1 MEKTLKS
8 YNDLFK
14 ETDGNTAK
22 FYVLYNT
29 NLTYLLTANEI
40 VTFYQ
45 IVHVCNINRN
55 YASLNYLARLLNH
68 SNKTVQKSITKLL
81 QLNLISR
88 ERNYSGT
95 YYYTL
100 NLEVIADVYN
110 KLNSCHTLEERD
122 TFCKEYV
129 KDCVEQN
136 GTVSNS
142 AMEKFTTPM
151 EKNSTPMENF
161 TTGMEKITTPPM
173 EKFTTHISNMFIKK
187 DEFHNKNEFN
197 NENESHNKDVAVG
210 EQANA
215 ETLNGTANADSSFN
229 RNSTNVDKESVSTND
244 VISEMFPELPIEDRK
259 KQADA
264 NNSNRVADAGTSSNI
279 NLNKSSRSNSNKTS
293 VSIKNKGN
301 SSIEEGTLNREP
313 KNSTDVDSN
322 NVNNGTADA
331 GISSNNDKI
340 EEQANAD
347 SNDDDFFDEIFTDA
361 TIEEVDS
368 NEYAI
373 KQTVIKKET
382 INEEKALAMEY
393 YSKILNVTSI
403 EELVLF
409 STEIKQLPIGEK
421 YLNELLQLISSK
433 EENFNKEKRE
443 AARTFNLE
451 KTIQNN
457 PMFSDWYYMLKHII
471 DECDLRA
478 LLSYQRAL
486 ESGIDEFSNKETA
499 ALQEVIDEGIFALQM
514 KHCVA

>member
-1 MEKTLKS
+1 MEKSTLKS

-151 EKNSTPMENF
+151 EKITTPMEKI

-197 NENESHNKDVAVG
+197 NENESHNKDVEVG
-210 EQANA
+210 ETANA
-215 ETLNGTANADSSFN
+215 ETLNETANANSSFN
-229 RNSTNVDKESVSTND
+229 NNSNVGKESVSTDD
-244 VISEMFPELPIEDRK
+244 VISKMFPELPIEDRK

-264 NNSNRVADAGTSSNI
+264 NNSNGVADAGT
-279 NLNKSSRSNSNKTS
+279 
-293 VSIKNKGN
+293 
-301 SSIEEGTLNREP
+301 
-313 KNSTDVDSN
+313 
-322 NVNNGTADA
+322 
-331 GISSNNDKI
+331 SSNNDKI

-347 SNDDDFFDEIFTDA
+347 SNDENKAFGSIENEKTTDCSNDRKSFNREPENDV
-361 TIEEVDS
+361 IVDS
-368 NEYAI
+368 NDVVTI
-373 KQTVIKKET
+373 DET
-382 INEEKALAMEY
+382 ALAKDY
-393 YSKILNVTSI
+393 YQRVLYTESL
-403 EELVLF
+403 EELESL
-409 STEIKQLPIGEK
+409 SNEIKQLPIKESYIK
-421 YLNELLQLISSK
+421 ELLQLIETTSEQFNENSEDASEFDLNESLNNNPIFARVYNTVLASLSK
-433 EENFNKEKRE
+433 
-443 AARTFNLE
+443 FNLGTLVAYKEQLQSDDLKELSQQE
-451 KTIQNN
+451 KIELQNLVEN
-457 PMFSDWYYMLKHII
+457 SII
-471 DECDLRA
+471 
-478 LLSYQRAL
+478 
-486 ESGIDEFSNKETA
+486 K
-499 ALQEVIDEGIFALQM
+499 LQERYSNIA
-514 KHCVA
+514 

>member
-1 MEKTLKS
+1 MEKSTLKS

-151 EKNSTPMENF
+151 EKITTPMEKI

-197 NENESHNKDVAVG
+197 NENESHNKDVEVG
-210 EQANA
+210 ETANA
-215 ETLNGTANADSSFN
+215 ETLNETANANSSFN
-229 RNSTNVDKESVSTND
+229 NNSNVGKESVSTDD
-244 VISEMFPELPIEDRK
+244 VISKMFPELPIEDRK

-264 NNSNRVADAGTSSNI
+264 NNSNGVADAGT
-279 NLNKSSRSNSNKTS
+279 
-293 VSIKNKGN
+293 
-301 SSIEEGTLNREP
+301 
-313 KNSTDVDSN
+313 
-322 NVNNGTADA
+322 
-331 GISSNNDKI
+331 SSNNDKI

-347 SNDDDFFDEIFTDA
+347 SNDENKAFGSIENEK
-361 TIEEVDS
+361 TIDCSNDRKSFNREPENDVIVDS
-368 NEYAI
+368 NDVVTI
-373 KQTVIKKET
+373 DET
-382 INEEKALAMEY
+382 ALAKDY
-393 YSKILNVTSI
+393 YQRVLYTESL
-403 EELVLF
+403 EELESL
-409 STEIKQLPIGEK
+409 SNEIKQLPIKESYIK
-421 YLNELLQLISSK
+421 ELLQLIETTSEQFNENSEDASEFDLNESLNNNPIFARVYNTVLASLSK
-433 EENFNKEKRE
+433 
-443 AARTFNLE
+443 FNLGTLVAYKEQLQSDDLKELSQQE
-451 KTIQNN
+451 KIELQNLVEN
-457 PMFSDWYYMLKHII
+457 SII
-471 DECDLRA
+471 
-478 LLSYQRAL
+478 
-486 ESGIDEFSNKETA
+486 K
-499 ALQEVIDEGIFALQM
+499 LQERYSNIA
-514 KHCVA
+514 

>member
-29 NLTYLLTANEI
+29 NLTYLLSSNEI

-45 IVHVCNINRN
+45 IVHVCNIGRN
-55 YASLNYLARLLNH
+55 YASLNYLARLLNQ
-68 SNKTVQKSITKLL
+68 SNKTVQKSISKLL

-88 ERNYSGT
+88 EKNYSGA

-100 NLEVIADVYN
+100 NLEVIKEIYD
-110 KLNSCHTLEERD
+110 KLNSCHKLEDRER
-122 TFCKEYV
+122 FCVEYV
-129 KDCVEQN
+129 ASCTASSGDVP
-136 GTVSNS
+136 
-142 AMEKFTTPM
+142 MEKFATPM

-161 TTGMEKITTPPM
+161 TTGMEKTTTSPM
-173 EKFTTHISNMFIKK
+173 EKFTTHISNMFIKE

-197 NENESHNKDVAVG
+197 KENKFHNKDVEVG

-215 ETLNGTANADSSFN
+215 ETLNDTANANSSFN
-229 RNSTNVDKESVSTND
+229 VNSTNVDKESVSTD

-264 NNSNRVADAGTSSNI
+264 NNSNGVADAETSSNI

-293 VSIKNKGN
+293 VSIKNKNLSN
-301 SSIEEGTLNREP
+301 SSIEEKTLNREP

-347 SNDDDFFDEIFTDA
+347 SNDVVTIDET
-361 TIEEVDS
+361 
-368 NEYAI
+368 
-373 KQTVIKKET
+373 
-382 INEEKALAMEY
+382 ALAKDY
-393 YSKILNVTSI
+393 YQRVLYTESL
-403 EELVLF
+403 EELESL
-409 STEIKQLPIGEK
+409 SNEIKQLPIKESYIK
-421 YLNELLQLISSK
+421 ELLQLIETTSEQFNENSEDASEFDLNESLNNNPIFARVYNTVLASLSK
-433 EENFNKEKRE
+433 
-443 AARTFNLE
+443 FNLGTLVAYKEQLQSDDLKELSQQE
-451 KTIQNN
+451 KIELQNLVEN
-457 PMFSDWYYMLKHII
+457 SII
-471 DECDLRA
+471 
-478 LLSYQRAL
+478 
-486 ESGIDEFSNKETA
+486 K
-499 ALQEVIDEGIFALQM
+499 LQERYSNIA
-514 KHCVA
+514 

>member
-1 MEKTLKS
+1 MEKSTLKS

-151 EKNSTPMENF
+151 EK
-161 TTGMEKITTPPM
+161 ITTPPM

-197 NENESHNKDVAVG
+197 NENESHNKDVEVG
-210 EQANA
+210 ETANA
-215 ETLNGTANADSSFN
+215 ETLNETANANSSFN
-229 RNSTNVDKESVSTND
+229 NNSNVGKESVSTDD
-244 VISEMFPELPIEDRK
+244 VISKMFPELPIEDRK

-264 NNSNRVADAGTSSNI
+264 NNSNGVADAGT
-279 NLNKSSRSNSNKTS
+279 
-293 VSIKNKGN
+293 
-301 SSIEEGTLNREP
+301 
-313 KNSTDVDSN
+313 
-322 NVNNGTADA
+322 
-331 GISSNNDKI
+331 SSNNDKI

-347 SNDDDFFDEIFTDA
+347 SNDENKAFGSIENEKTTDCSNDRKSFNREPENDV
-361 TIEEVDS
+361 IVDS
-368 NEYAI
+368 NDVVTI
-373 KQTVIKKET
+373 DET
-382 INEEKALAMEY
+382 ALAKDY
-393 YSKILNVTSI
+393 YQRVLYTESL
-403 EELVLF
+403 EELESL
-409 STEIKQLPIGEK
+409 SNEIKQLPIKESYIK
-421 YLNELLQLISSK
+421 ELLQLIETTS
-433 EENFNKEKRE
+433 EQFNENSEDASEFTGVKV
-443 AARTFNLE
+443 AA
-451 KTIQNN
+451 
-457 PMFSDWYYMLKHII
+457 
-471 DECDLRA
+471 
-478 LLSYQRAL
+478 
-486 ESGIDEFSNKETA
+486 G
-499 ALQEVIDEGIFALQM
+499 V
-514 KHCVA
+514 VV

>member
-1 MEKTLKS
+1 MEKSTLKS

-129 KDCVEQN
+129 KDCVGQN

-151 EKNSTPMENF
+151 EKITTPMENF

-187 DEFHNKNEFN
+187 DEFHNKNKFN
-197 NENESHNKDVAVG
+197 NENESHNKDVEVG

-215 ETLNGTANADSSFN
+215 ETLNGTANANSSFY
-229 RNSTNVDKESVSTND
+229 RNSTNVDKESVSTDD

-264 NNSNRVADAGTSSNI
+264 NNSNGVADAGTSSNI
-279 NLNKSSRSNSNKTS
+279 NLNKSSRNNSNKTS
-293 VSIKNKGN
+293 VSIKNENLSN

-347 SNDDDFFDEIFTDA
+347 SNDVVTIDET
-361 TIEEVDS
+361 
-368 NEYAI
+368 
-373 KQTVIKKET
+373 
-382 INEEKALAMEY
+382 ALAKDY
-393 YSKILNVTSI
+393 YQRVLYTESL
-403 EELVLF
+403 EELESL
-409 STEIKQLPIGEK
+409 SNEIKQLPIKESYIK
-421 YLNELLQLISSK
+421 ELLQLIETTS
-433 EENFNKEKRE
+433 EQFNENSEDASEFDLNESL
-443 AARTFNLE
+443 N
-451 KTIQNN
+451 NN
-457 PMFSDWYYMLKHII
+457 PIFARVYNTVLASLS
-471 DECDLRA
+471 RNSSA
-478 LLSYQRAL
+478 TLLSYREQL
-486 ESGIDEFSNKETA
+486 KNGIDELSTEETFELENLVEDCIMKLQASYSN
-499 ALQEVIDEGIFALQM
+499 
-514 KHCVA
+514 VA

>member
-1 MEKTLKS
+1 MEKSTLKS

-55 YASLNYLARLLNH
+55 YASLNYLKNLLNM
-68 SNKTVQKSITKLL
+68 SLNTIKKSIEKLIL
-81 QLNLISR
+81 LKLI
-88 ERNYSGT
+88 ERNKNYNST
-95 YYYTL
+95 FFYTL
-100 NLEVIADVYN
+100 NLESIEHIYN
-110 KLNSCHTLEERD
+110 NVNSCHKLEERKA
-122 TFCKEYV
+122 FCKQYIE
-129 KDCVEQN
+129 DCIKESTTVPESAISKN
-136 GTVSNS
+136 DTTVS
-142 AMEKFTTPM
+142 KFDTSISKFDRAISKIDTPTI
-151 EKNSTPMENF
+151 S
-161 TTGMEKITTPPM
+161 KID
-173 EKFTTHISNMFIKK
+173 THISNMFIKK

-215 ETLNGTANADSSFN
+215 ETLNGTANANSSFN
-229 RNSTNVDKESVSTND
+229 RNSTNVDKESVSTDD

-293 VSIKNKGN
+293 VSIKNKSN
-301 SSIEEGTLNREP
+301 SSIEEETLNREP
-313 KNSTDVDSN
+313 ENDV
-322 NVNNGTADA
+322 V
-331 GISSNNDKI
+331 
-340 EEQANAD
+340 AD

-433 EENFNKEKRE
+433 EESFNEEKRE

-486 ESGIDEFSNKETA
+486 ENGIDEFSNKETA

>member
-55 YASLNYLARLLNH
+55 YASLNYLKNLLNM
-68 SNKTVQKSITKLL
+68 SLNTIKKSIEKLIL
-81 QLNLISR
+81 LKLI
-88 ERNYSGT
+88 ERNKNYNST
-95 YYYTL
+95 FFYTL
-100 NLEVIADVYN
+100 NLESIEYIYN
-110 KLNSCHTLEERD
+110 NVNSCHKLEERKA
-122 TFCKEYV
+122 FCKQYIE
-129 KDCVEQN
+129 DCIKESTTVPESAISKN
-136 GTVSNS
+136 DTTVS
-142 AMEKFTTPM
+142 KFDTSISKFDRAISKIDTPTIS
-151 EKNSTPMENF
+151 KND
-161 TTGMEKITTPPM
+161 
-173 EKFTTHISNMFIKK
+173 THISNMFIKK
-187 DEFHNKNEFN
+187 DEFHNKNKFN
-197 NENESHNKDVAVG
+197 NENESHNKDVEVG

-215 ETLNGTANADSSFN
+215 ETLNETANANSSFN
-229 RNSTNVDKESVSTND
+229 NNSNVGKESVSTND

-264 NNSNRVADAGTSSNI
+264 NNSNRVADAG
-279 NLNKSSRSNSNKTS
+279 
-293 VSIKNKGN
+293 
-301 SSIEEGTLNREP
+301 
-313 KNSTDVDSN
+313 
-322 NVNNGTADA
+322 
-331 GISSNNDKI
+331 ISSNNDKI
-340 EEQANAD
+340 EEQANADSNDVNKALVSIENKKTTDCSNEGKSFNREPENDVIVD

-368 NEYAI
+368 NEYTI

-409 STEIKQLPIGEK
+409 STEVKQLPIGEK

-433 EENFNKEKRE
+433 EENFNEEKRE
-443 AARTFNLE
+443 SARTFNLE

-486 ESGIDEFSNKETA
+486 ENGIDEFSSKETA